1 MFNEDKTIAAAQ
13 KVMLEILQE
22 IHKICVENNIT
33 YWLEAG
39 TLLGAVRH
47 KGFIPWDDD
56 CDISMPRAD
65 YEKFLKVAR
74 SKLPKDMFLQTKDTD
89 KEYPLPWAK
98 VRKNDTLLV
107 ESGETGKENY
117 HHGIFVDIFP
127 YDYYKYKWAI
137 KLMEWCRTFK
147 DKKNKYPKG
156 SAYRVIVTIYTNIIM
171 ALPVRIVVF
180 IVKFFKKHKEI
191 VCCNDGE
198 FFTYAIEGEN
208 VRLTKKEDIIP
219 TKLVNNVFE
228 NKDFFIPNNP
238 DRVLKANF
246 GASYMSLPPVEQ
258 RKTHAKYI
266 VIDYNKE

>member
-1 MFNEDKTIAAAQ
+1 
-13 KVMLEILQE
+13 
-22 IHKICVENNIT
+22 
-33 YWLEAG
+33 
-39 TLLGAVRH
+39 
-47 KGFIPWDDD
+47 
-56 CDISMPRAD
+56 
-65 YEKFLKVAR
+65 
-74 SKLPKDMFLQTKDTD
+74 
-89 KEYPLPWAK
+89 
-98 VRKNDTLLV
+98 
-107 ESGETGKENY
+107 
-117 HHGIFVDIFP
+117 
-127 YDYYKYKWAI
+127 
-137 KLMEWCRTFK
+137 
-147 DKKNKYPKG
+147 
-156 SAYRVIVTIYTNIIM
+156 M

-208 VRLTKKEDIIP
+208 VRLTKKEDILP